1 MACGCCG
8 KKYPNTPSGN
18 ATNRPYVRASRF
30 RIGIP
35 AQQPQAA
42 TQTTTT
48 PTTTPTIKK

>member
-8 KKYPNTPSGN
+8 KKYPSSPSGN
-18 ATNRPYVRASRF
+18 ATTRAVIRASRY

-42 TQTTTT
+42 TT
-48 PTTTPTIKK
+48 PTTTPVTIVKK